1 MMGIGSTLLQFD
13 TVQSTNKTAADLF
26 NLSKVR
32 HGAVIVAREQT
43 SGRGQHDR
51 TWVSGAGLD
60 LTFSVVLEPKGL
72 RVEDQFVLAKMAA
85 LAIADVVRPFVNGA
99 VSIKWPNDILIEREK
114 LAGILIQ
121 NELAGEKMRCSI
133 VGIGLNVNSSG
144 LPVEMV
150 ATSLLQET
158 GEEHHLPGLLEL
170 FCASLEKRWHET
182 TNDPDGL
189 AADYTRAL
197 WSRGRWVDMVLDGS
211 PIKARPMDVD
221 RLGRLIV
228 EQEGGDVAAYGLDR
242 LRFAPR

>member
-1 MMGIGSTLLQFD
+1 MGIGSTLLQFD

-26 NLSKVR
+26 NLSKVQ

-43 SGRGQHDR
+43 SGRGQYDR
-51 TWVSGAGLD
+51 SWVSGAGLD
-60 LTFSVVLEPKGL
+60 LTFSVVLEPKGM
-72 RVEDQFVLAKMAA
+72 RAEDQFVLAKMAA
-85 LAIADVVRPFVNGA
+85 LAVVDVVRPL
-99 VSIKWPNDILIEREK
+99 VSGGVCIKWPNDILVEREK

-121 NELAGEKMRCSI
+121 NELAGEKVKCSI

-144 LPVEMV
+144 LPTEMV

-158 GEEHHLPGLLEL
+158 GVAQDLSVLLDKL
-170 FCASLEKRWHET
+170 CAALEKRWQGS

-189 AADYTRAL
+189 AVDYTRAL
-197 WSRGRWVDMVLDGS
+197 WSRGRWADMVLDGS
-211 PIKARPMDVD
+211 PVKARPMDVD

-228 EQEGGDVAAYGLDR
+228 EQEGGEVAAYGLDR